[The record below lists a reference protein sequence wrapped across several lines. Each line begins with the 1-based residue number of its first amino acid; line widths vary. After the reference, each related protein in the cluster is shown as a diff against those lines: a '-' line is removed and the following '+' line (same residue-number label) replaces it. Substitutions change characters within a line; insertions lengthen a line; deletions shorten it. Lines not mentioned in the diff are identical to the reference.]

1 MEEFLRMNE
10 TAEQFYT
17 RCTNLSV
24 FDCSEDEMLWWI
36 MGPRRF
42 PLSRIVPISV
52 FLLMIFVTGVVGNIA
67 VCVVIVRH
75 PSMHTDTNYYL
86 FSLALS
92 DLLLLLFGL
101 PNDLSVYWHQYPY
114 SLGVVFCKLRALI
127 SEAASY
133 VSVLTIVAF
142 TLERYLAICH
152 PLHIYA
158 VAGLRRALR
167 IVLSLWVLS
176 LLAASPFAH
185 YTTVNYHE
193 YPPTSG
199 NASLESA
206 FCAMLELPSWYIC
219 ELSSFFFFLLP
230 GLVILCLYVRMGLR
244 IRYVMGSTHTHTPGS
259 PGTLNGVNG
268 SVHGEA
274 RQAQSRKNIIRMLAA
289 VVIAFFVCWAPF
301 HFQRLFF
308 IYGSGV
314 SYYHT
319 INEYLFLAAGVFY
332 YISATVNPILYNI
345 MSHRYRIAFKE
356 TLCCRKVHRRKSRY
370 RDQSSIRETT
380 VNHTS
385 DGSHLVRVRSRSH
398 EHRSR
403 SDPRTRS
410 SLSSDSNNM
419 YSERWKDFNRRQ
431 NGRWK
436 KNNQESSE
444 LMMKDYKCDCEL

>member
-24 FDCSEDEMLWWI
+24 FDCSEEEMLWWV

-42 PLSRIVPISV
+42 PLSRIVPISL
-52 FLLMIFVTGVVGNIA
+52 FLLVIFVTGIVGNVA
-67 VCVVIVRH
+67 VCVVIVRN

-185 YTTVNYHE
+185 YTTVNYHQ

-244 IRYVMGSTHTHTPGS
+244 IRYVLGSTHTHTPGS

-314 SYYHT
+314 SYYNA

-356 TLCCRKVHRRKSRY
+356 TLCCLKVHRKKSRY
-370 RDQSSIRETT
+370 RDHSSIRETT

-410 SLSSDSNNM
+410 SLSSDSNNR

-431 NGRWK
+431 NGHWK
-436 KNNQESSE
+436 KNNQEASE

>member
-1 MEEFLRMNE
+1 MEEFLRPNE
-10 TAEQFYT
+10 TADEFYS
-17 RCTNLSV
+17 RCTNLSY
-24 FDCSEDEMLWWI
+24 FDCSEDEMLWCM
-36 MGPRRF
+36 MGPRRL
-42 PLSRIVPISV
+42 PLLRIVPITV
-52 FLLMIFVTGVVGNIA
+52 FLLVIFLTGVIGNVA

-75 PSMHTDTNYYL
+75 PAMRTDTNYYL

-167 IVLSLWVLS
+167 IVLALWVLS

-185 YTTVNYHE
+185 YTTVNYHD
-193 YPPTSG
+193 YPPLSG

-219 ELSSFFFFLLP
+219 ELSSFFFFILP
-230 GLVILCLYVRMGLR
+230 GLIILCLYVRMGLR
-244 IRYVMGSTHTHTPGS
+244 IRSTHSHSPGS

-308 IYGSGV
+308 IYGTGIHH
-314 SYYHT
+314 YHT

-356 TLCCRKVHRRKSRY
+356 TLCCRKVRRKKSRY
-370 RDQSSIRETT
+370 RDQSSIRETM

-385 DGSHLVRVRSRSH
+385 DGSHLVRVRSQSH
-398 EHRSR
+398 EHRN
-403 SDPRTRS
+403 RTEFRGRRS
-410 SLSSDSNNM
+410 SFCSSDSTSL
-419 YSERWKDFNRRQ
+419 YSDRWRDYNRRPK
-431 NGRWK
+431 GVWSR
-436 KNNQESSE
+436 NNNESSQ
-444 LMMKDYKCDCEL
+444 LMLKDYKYDCEL

>member
-1 MEEFLRMNE
+1 MEFLRANE
-10 TAEQFYT
+10 SLEDFYM

-24 FDCSEDEMLWWI
+24 FDCSEEEMLWCM
-36 MGPRRF
+36 MGPRRL
-42 PLSRIVPISV
+42 PLSRIIPITV
-52 FLLMIFVTGVVGNIA
+52 FLLVIFVTGVIGNVA
-67 VCVVIVRH
+67 VCEVIVRH
-75 PSMHTDTNYYL
+75 PAMHTDTNYYL

-167 IVLSLWVLS
+167 IVLVLWVLS

-193 YPPTSG
+193 YPPASG

-219 ELSSFFFFLLP
+219 ELSSFFFFILP
-230 GLVILCLYVRMGLR
+230 GLIILCLYVRMGLR
-244 IRYVMGSTHTHTPGS
+244 IRYVMGSTHSHNPGC

-308 IYGSGV
+308 IYGS
-314 SYYHT
+314 SAEHYHT
-319 INEYLFLAAGVFY
+319 VNEYLFLAAGVFY

-356 TLCCRKVHRRKSRY
+356 TLCCRKVRRKKSRY
-370 RDQSSIRETT
+370 RDTSSVHETV

-385 DGSHLVRVRSRSH
+385 EGTQLVRVRSQSH
-398 EHRSR
+398 ERRSR
-403 SDPRTRS
+403 SERPRRNSYYGAKPYTQHRCKDRRS
-410 SLSSDSNNM
+410 
-419 YSERWKDFNRRQ
+419 
-431 NGRWK
+431 NGVWRANEHK
-436 KNNQESSE
+436 EY
-444 LMMKDYKCDCEL
+444 L

>member
-1 MEEFLRMNE
+1 MEEFLRPNE
-10 TAEQFYT
+10 TADEFYS
-17 RCTNLSV
+17 RCTNLSY
-24 FDCSEDEMLWWI
+24 FDCSEDEMLWCM
-36 MGPRRF
+36 MGPRRL
-42 PLSRIVPISV
+42 PLLRIVPITV
-52 FLLMIFVTGVVGNIA
+52 FLLVIFLTGVIGNVA

-75 PSMHTDTNYYL
+75 PAMHTDTNYYL

-167 IVLSLWVLS
+167 IVLALWAIS

-185 YTTVNYHE
+185 YTTVNYHD
-193 YPPTSG
+193 YPPLSG

-219 ELSSFFFFLLP
+219 ELSSFFFFILP
-230 GLVILCLYVRMGLR
+230 GLIILCLYVRMGLR
-244 IRYVMGSTHTHTPGS
+244 IRSTHSHSPGS

-308 IYGSGV
+308 IYGTGIHH
-314 SYYHT
+314 YHT

-356 TLCCRKVHRRKSRY
+356 TLCCRKVRRKKSRY
-370 RDQSSIRETT
+370 RDQSSIRETM

-385 DGSHLVRVRSRSH
+385 DGSHLVRVRSQSH
-398 EHRSR
+398 EHRN
-403 SDPRTRS
+403 RTEFRGRRS
-410 SLSSDSNNM
+410 SFCSSDSTSL
-419 YSERWKDFNRRQ
+419 YSDRWRDYNRRPK
-431 NGRWK
+431 GVWSR
-436 KNNQESSE
+436 NNNESSQ
-444 LMMKDYKCDCEL
+444 LMLKDYKYDCEL